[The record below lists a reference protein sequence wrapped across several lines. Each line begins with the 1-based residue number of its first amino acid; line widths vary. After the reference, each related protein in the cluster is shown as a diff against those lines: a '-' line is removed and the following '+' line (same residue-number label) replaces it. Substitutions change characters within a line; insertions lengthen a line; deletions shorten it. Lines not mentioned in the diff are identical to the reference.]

1 MQSHGSLAEIPLR
14 SLLEAAQGERSTGTL
29 TVRNGNGQSASLYF
43 LFGHL
48 FHAQGDGKAGDDA
61 VLSALHW
68 TKGDFEFDAKAKL
81 PADETVK
88 AGIPELVQTA
98 ETTPEAAGGAVEP
111 KTEPQP
117 EPRVERTEARVER
130 KDHAEPE
137 RKVEAP
143 QPRRGVKHRPSP
155 KHGREPIPVPA
166 GQIIYDSLKTS
177 FVDFPRLIT
186 TLEKEGYTGYV
197 RLLTDDASGLILF
210 REGSALECMY
220 DGAADAGSLVLGK
233 QALQHFN
240 DDVTSGHGVLDVV
253 GLSPELIDGLYEL
266 TVSRPMYTEL
276 YAAWVDMKA
285 LLKFLSDRKLS
296 GSVMIRSAAGTG
308 VIILSEGELAGAYTS
323 ESRDISDKPDRALAL
338 CDDPAAMIEVKSADA
353 TKHPPL
359 DVDEIVGG
367 QRGPQAQPQP
377 APPPMAPAPEPVNPT
392 NPTIPVMPAE
402 PPTAQIP
409 TGGYANYT
417 QPTPPAMQVAPTTPP
432 RSAGPQLDWASIVS
446 ELQAMAEDALGNRA
460 RKVKDILG
468 AADPSLA
475 GIESAIDQIPS
486 ISLLFVDSSRLE
498 QLAQEMRAR
507 LKSHL

>member
-1 MQSHGSLAEIPLR
+1 VV
-14 SLLEAAQGERSTGTL
+14 T
-29 TVRNGNGQSASLYF
+29 
-43 LFGHL
+43 
-48 FHAQGDGKAGDDA
+48 
-61 VLSALHW
+61 ALNW

-98 ETTPEAAGGAVEP
+98 ESAPKHAA
-111 KTEPQP
+111 PQP
-117 EPRVERTEARVER
+117 KVEATEVRSERTE
-130 KDHAEPE
+130 HAGAE

-166 GQIIYDSLKTS
+166 GQILYDSLKTS
-177 FVDFPRLIT
+177 FVDFPRLMT
-186 TLEKEGYTGYV
+186 TLEKEDYTGYV
-197 RLLTDDASGLILF
+197 RLLTDEASGLILF

-220 DGAADAGSLVLGK
+220 DGQAEASGLVLGTK
-233 QALQHFN
+233 ALQHFN
-240 DDVTSGHGVLDVV
+240 DDVTNGHGVLDVV

-296 GSVMIRSAAGTG
+296 GSVMIRAAAGTG
-308 VIILSEGELAGAYTS
+308 VIILADGELAGAYTS

-338 CDDPAAMIEVKSADA
+338 CDDPNAMIEVKSADVS
-353 TKHPPL
+353 KHPPL
-359 DVDEIVGG
+359 DVADIVGG
-367 QRGPQAQPQP
+367 QRGRSGFNSP
-377 APPPMAPAPEPVNPT
+377 APAMAPEPVAPT
-392 NPTIPVMPAE
+392 NPVMPAISAE

-409 TGGYANYT
+409 TFPGFAS
-417 QPTPPAMQVAPTTPP
+417 PATVQVAPTAPP
-432 RSAGPQLDWASIVS
+432 QPRTSGGGPQLDWAAIVA